1 MTAYDAKPKMNQQL
15 AKMRALPAAGSSGT
29 GEAKKGSGS
38 APTERVCFLAE
49 NHRLQPGIR

>member
-29 GEAKKGSGS
+29 GEAKTGSGS
-38 APTERVCFLAE
+38 ATTERVRSLTE
-49 NHRLQPGIR
+49 NHSL